1 MKFLKLFNRF
11 IFPIL
16 MGVLAYIVFDFMGV
30 FVYALLF
37 LGFQVW
43 KRREKLYAY
52 FGRIAHIKGNHAKS
66 AKWYLRAHKT
76 NQKDV
81 LIANDAAYTAL
92 RLGDLENARKILET
106 VDMSA
111 LTGEAKVKA
120 TNNLS
125 ILYWKSGDLPRA
137 IEALEHLYAQN
148 EKSTSLYG
156 NLTYYY
162 ILNGDLEKALQLAT
176 EAIAYNAKD
185 IVIIENIGRI
195 LHLLGRLDEARLYFE
210 KLAALAPSYPEA
222 WYHLALYYEDCGQ
235 KEKALGA
242 IKKGLLCN
250 FSFLS
255 NVTKE
260 QFDAKLKTLA
270 TAAFPAE
277 ADSQN

>member
-1 MKFLKLFNRF
+1 LKFFKIFNRF

-16 MGVLAYIVFDFMGV
+16 MAILIFYVFYYYGLI
-30 FVYALLF
+30 VYAVLF
-37 LGFQVW
+37 FGFKIW
-43 KRREKLYAY
+43 KRRYKFYASL
-52 FGRIAHIKGNHAKS
+52 GRIAHIKGKHAKS
-66 AKWYLRAHKT
+66 AKWYLRAHRS

-81 LIANDAAYTAL
+81 LIANDAAYTSL

-106 VDMSA
+106 IDMSA

-120 TNNLS
+120 NNNLS

-137 IEALEHLYAQN
+137 IAALENLYAQN

-162 ILNGDLEKALQLAT
+162 ILSGDLDKALPLAR
-176 EAIAYNAKD
+176 ESVDYNAND
-185 IVIIENIGRI
+185 IVIIENMGRI
-195 LHLLGRLDEARLYFE
+195 LHLLGRLDEARQFYE
-210 KLAALAPSYPEA
+210 KLAAIEPTYPEA
-222 WYHLALYYEDCGQ
+222 WYHLALYFEDCNQ
-235 KEKALGA
+235 KEKALSA

-277 ADSQN
+277 ASSQS